1 MAEGRSPPSRAM
13 PNPVISLNGT
23 VNTLPTPQFLAA
35 NGQYFVA
42 TNPTP
47 GTAVQSD
54 LITAFSAT
62 ADGHCVI
69 NNGNSAPGLS
79 VIPDYVKF
87 HMTGTAP
94 TGTTVMEFALYT
106 DVVASCTP
114 SAGSVA
120 LTPVNV
126 LTSSPSTSGVTV
138 YVPTGGAAMTIP
150 AASASRRLVGR
161 ASLPT
166 SLGITGDSYIVRFGG
181 AGASGSQGGGTAV
194 RATAA
199 ATLETYTTP
208 VILAPGYGLIVL
220 MWWPTQAANKPN
232 FEWEVGFGVQS

>member
-1 MAEGRSPPSRAM
+1 MSIVVNGVVNVLPSPQ
-13 PNPVISLNGT
+13 V
-23 VNTLPTPQFLAA
+23 LAQA
-35 NGQYFVA
+35 GQYFVA

-54 LITAFSAT
+54 LITAYSAT

-69 NNGNSAPGLS
+69 LNSNSAPGLS
-79 VIPDYVKF
+79 VLPDYIKF

-94 TGTTVMEFALYT
+94 TATTVMEFALFT
-106 DVVASCTP
+106 DVVASATP
-114 SAGSVA
+114 SAGNVA

-126 LTSSPSTSGVTV
+126 LTSSASTSGVV
-138 YVPTGGAAMTIP
+138 VHVPTGGAAMTIP
-150 AASASRRLVGR
+150 TASVSRRLVGR

-166 SLGITGDSYIVRFGG
+166 SLGITGDSYILRFGST
-181 AGASGSQGGGTAV
+181 GASGAQGGGTAV

-208 VILAPGYGLIVL
+208 VILAPGYGLIVD
-220 MWWPTQAANKPN
+220 MWWLTQATNKPN
-232 FEWEVGFGVQS
+232 FEWEVGFGVQSPS